1 MAKRSWTLVR
11 TQSHEDKKRFMY
23 TACTAVDGLYIR
35 CIYYMYIACTAVDGL
50 YIRCIYYMYIALLAD
65 FFSLHDIDLRVVQ
78 LHDNY
83 IYTYC
88 QWRRY
93 I

>member
-23 TACTAVDGLYIR
+23 T
-35 CIYYMYIACTAVDGL
+35 ACTAVDGL